1 MATLTLPES
10 ANMPDTDIQIEL
22 ARLDER
28 VKTLEAE
35 TLSELLGDLRVK
47 VGELSTQIRITW
59 ILLALILSGLAS
71 IAFSVW
77 RSP

>member
-1 MATLTLPES
+1 
-10 ANMPDTDIQIEL
+10 MPDTDIQIEL